1 MHALS
6 APGLAR
12 QYPKGFAEEWRL
24 KGSAHPLS
32 SSVLSVNYCNV
43 STRYSPGFRDAKVVE
58 LRRCIETAVARGVIS
73 EEESRA
79 FKEALE
85 GVEGLK

>member
-1 MHALS
+1 M
-6 APGLAR
+6 
-12 QYPKGFAEEWRL
+12 AELW
-24 KGSAHPLS
+24 
-32 SSVLSVNYCNV
+32 
-43 STRYSPGFRDAKVVE
+43 
-58 LRRCIETAVARGVIS
+58 RCIETAVARGVMS